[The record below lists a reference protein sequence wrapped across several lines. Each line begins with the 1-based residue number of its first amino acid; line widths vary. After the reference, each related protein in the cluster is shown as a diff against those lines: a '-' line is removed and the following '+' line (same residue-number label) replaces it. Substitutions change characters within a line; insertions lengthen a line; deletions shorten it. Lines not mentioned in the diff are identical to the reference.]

1 VPTCPA
7 MRSARQGGGNRRG
20 ASAIVPRL
28 AHWRNGHLFAIKV
41 GDSIRGVF
49 NQLRQ
54 MESKFTADLQAPGA
68 AFIEAV
74 CADLVATVIGIT
86 AAALIIRP

>member
-1 VPTCPA
+1 MAELESPA
-7 MRSARQGGGNRRG
+7 FSQKIISERSA
-20 ASAIVPRL
+20 S
-28 AHWRNGHLFAIKV
+28 V
-41 GDSIRGVF
+41 GSISLIPDD
-49 NQLRQ
+49 QY
-54 MESKFTADLQAPGA
+54 TADLQAPGA